1 MQPRPSPA
9 LSAPEIVRVALA
21 LLRSGHAPISM
32 RKLASEF
39 GVSATALYRYFPDRR
54 SLYEAVSDEVI
65 KEIVEADQ
73 GGAWTTRLRALMVA
87 QQRTLIDA
95 PGVAQFLFENQDSVP
110 AMRWMNAILR
120 VLLDAGFPPHRA
132 VRALTTV
139 IFYVNPAFF
148 VGESGERR
156 GATVRGTSP
165 LFRSP
170 RNRAKFPALSAVI
183 DELAELSYEDQY
195 VVGADRLIAGLAAEL
210 SASVS
215 GSRSPGPDAPQSSGS
230 SSPIGSDGVKVAG
243 SAE

>member
-1 MQPRPSPA
+1 MEPRENLV

-21 LLRSGHAPISM
+21 LLRAGQAPISM
-32 RKLASEF
+32 RKLAAEF
-39 GVSATALYRYFPDRR
+39 DVSATALYRYFPDRR

-73 GGAWTTRLRALMVA
+73 GGEWTTRLRALIVA
-87 QQRTLIDA
+87 QQRTLTRA

-120 VLLDAGFPPHRA
+120 VLLDAGFAPSRA
-132 VRALTTV
+132 VRALTTI

-148 VGESGERR
+148 VGEDGQPRAE
-156 GATVRGTSP
+156 TVRGTSP
-165 LFRSP
+165 LFRSA
-170 RNRAKFPALSAVI
+170 RNQERFPALATVV

-210 SASVS
+210 SQ
-215 GSRSPGPDAPQSSGS
+215 PPT
-230 SSPIGSDGVKVAG
+230 SDHPPPARD
-243 SAE
+243 